1 MKPLKLTITAFGPYK
16 DTEVI
21 DFQELGEHRL
31 FAISG
36 KTGAGK
42 TTIFDAICYALY
54 GSGSGEDRQDTAL
67 LRSGFAHDDIY
78 TAVELMF
85 EMHGRVYQI
94 IRQPGHIKEKNKTIT
109 GKKIELAEV
118 KEGKLDYRIV
128 EKQQT
133 LEVDKKLQEIIGLTK
148 DQFSQIVMLPQGEF
162 RKLLTSD
169 STNKEVILRKIFKT
183 DRFGVMTKKL
193 DAKRKEAESD
203 LQRAK
208 QLKEHLLGQIDGVLP
223 QRSSALFTLIADK
236 TENLHQLKQAL
247 DEEII
252 YYTKCIEDEQLQ
264 YEEAYSL
271 HQKEQEYYRLAKTLN
286 EQFDEQANRQQRL
299 QMLLQEQDAYS
310 AKEQEIVLA
319 EQAERLVL
327 LEQQCIDLRAELN
340 VKEQAFQQAQVKHQ
354 QTEEQLQR
362 AQEKY
367 RVEEAKEPERQ
378 QILQQELQLLAS
390 LPKFEAYE
398 NNVQQLQIAEQYVET
413 AKMAV
418 ADNLTLLEKEQEQ
431 LQQFSQ
437 TMEGYEK
444 QVEPYE
450 SYLEQLPKL
459 REQVALVKQ
468 AEKYKSAVE
477 LAQQDVA
484 ASDIHY
490 QESKKAFLLLQQRW
504 LTSQASI
511 LAEQLKEGEPCPVC
525 GSMTHEKT
533 HKEQLEVIELAQVET
548 LRVKASSD
556 ERMYLEKAALLS
568 STQQLLQDTYQQLEA
583 QHIKQEDQAQLIAT
597 LHKTEQEIASLKVVH
612 HQLADMRLKLKH
624 QRDRIEQLRN
634 KKMELEQYLA
644 EHMKEWTRL
653 QAVVEEQLKQ
663 MPANLPTLQQLKQ
676 QLTDVSKQKMDLQK
690 TWQES
695 QENLHVVK
703 EETSNAKLTVEIAKQ
718 SFEELQLK
726 MNEKRQ
732 QFSASMQE
740 IGFDSYEEYAAAKR
754 SASQLEALRKVC
766 SDYALQVHTLKIQ
779 ITEGAMYLQGKEKQ
793 DLVVMEA
800 KVEQLRT
807 AYEEAFKRLQQMNGF
822 AQACQDFIKK
832 VEETARELQLLEQE
846 AGRVKELYGLLNGQ
860 NSKKLS
866 FERYIQINYLDQIT
880 DAANIRLYHLS
891 NGQFELRRSD
901 RLEKHAKQSG
911 LGLDVYDA
919 YTDQL
924 RDVKTLSGGEK
935 FNASLSLALGM
946 ADVIQS
952 FQGNIH
958 IETMFIDE
966 GFGSLDEESL
976 NKAID
981 TLIALQDS
989 GRMIGVISHVPEL
1002 KSAMPAVLHVEKTLN
1017 GHSQT
1022 HFEVK

>member
-118 KEGKLDYRIV
+118 KEGKLDYSIV

-390 LPKFEAYE
+390 LPKCEAYE

-490 QESKKAFLLLQQRW
+490 QESKKALLLLQQRW

-556 ERMYLEKAALLS
+556 ERMYLKKAALLS

-634 KKMELEQYLA
+634 KQMELEQYLA

-703 EETSNAKLTVEIAKQ
+703 EATSNAKLTVEIAKQ

-793 DLVVMEA
+793 DLVMMEA

-822 AQACQDFIKK
+822 AQACQGFIKK

>member
-118 KEGKLDYRIV
+118 KEGKLDYSIV

-148 DQFSQIVMLPQGEF
+148 DQFSQIVMLPQSEF

-299 QMLLQEQDAYS
+299 QMLLQEQDSYS

-390 LPKFEAYE
+390 LPKCEAYE

-490 QESKKAFLLLQQRW
+490 QESKKALLLLQQRW

-634 KKMELEQYLA
+634 KQMELEQYLA

-793 DLVVMEA
+793 DLVMMEA

-822 AQACQDFIKK
+822 AQACQGFIKK

-846 AGRVKELYGLLNGQ
+846 ASRVKELYGLLNGQ

>member
-1 MKPLKLTITAFGPYK
+1 M
-16 DTEVI
+16 
-21 DFQELGEHRL
+21 
-31 FAISG
+31 
-36 KTGAGK
+36 
-42 TTIFDAICYALY
+42 
-54 GSGSGEDRQDTAL
+54 
-67 LRSGFAHDDIY
+67 
-78 TAVELMF
+78 
-85 EMHGRVYQI
+85 
-94 IRQPGHIKEKNKTIT
+94 
-109 GKKIELAEV
+109 
-118 KEGKLDYRIV
+118 
-128 EKQQT
+128 
-133 LEVDKKLQEIIGLTK
+133 QEIIGLTK

-299 QMLLQEQDAYS
+299 QMLLQEQDSYS

-390 LPKFEAYE
+390 LPKCEAYE

-490 QESKKAFLLLQQRW
+490 QESKKALLLLQQRW

-634 KKMELEQYLA
+634 KQMELEQYLA

-793 DLVVMEA
+793 DLVMMEA

-822 AQACQDFIKK
+822 AQACQGFIKK

-846 AGRVKELYGLLNGQ
+846 ASRVKELYGLLNGQ

>member
-118 KEGKLDYRIV
+118 KEGKLDYSIV

-299 QMLLQEQDAYS
+299 QMLLQEQDSYS

-390 LPKFEAYE
+390 LPKCEAYE

-490 QESKKAFLLLQQRW
+490 QESKKALLLLQQRW

-634 KKMELEQYLA
+634 KQMELEQYLA

-703 EETSNAKLTVEIAKQ
+703 EATSNAKLTVEIAKQ

-793 DLVVMEA
+793 DLVMMEA

-822 AQACQDFIKK
+822 AQACQGFIKK

>member
-118 KEGKLDYRIV
+118 KEGKLDYSIV

-299 QMLLQEQDAYS
+299 QMLLQEQDSYS

-390 LPKFEAYE
+390 LPKCEAYE

-490 QESKKAFLLLQQRW
+490 QESKKALLLLQQRW

-634 KKMELEQYLA
+634 KQMELEQYLA

-676 QLTDVSKQKMDLQK
+676 QLTDVSKQKMDLKK

-703 EETSNAKLTVEIAKQ
+703 EATSNAKLTVEIAKQ

-793 DLVVMEA
+793 DLVMMEA

-822 AQACQDFIKK
+822 AQACQGFIKK

-846 AGRVKELYGLLNGQ
+846 AGLVKELYGLLNGQ

>member
-118 KEGKLDYRIV
+118 KEGKLDYSIV

-390 LPKFEAYE
+390 LPKCEAYE

-490 QESKKAFLLLQQRW
+490 QESKKALLLLQQRW

-634 KKMELEQYLA
+634 KQMELEQYLA

-703 EETSNAKLTVEIAKQ
+703 EATSNAKLTVEIAKQ

-793 DLVVMEA
+793 DLVMMEA

-822 AQACQDFIKK
+822 AQACQGFIKK

>member
-118 KEGKLDYRIV
+118 KEGKLDYSIV

-390 LPKFEAYE
+390 LPKCEAYE

-490 QESKKAFLLLQQRW
+490 QESKKALLLLQQRW

-556 ERMYLEKAALLS
+556 ERRYLEKAALLS

-634 KKMELEQYLA
+634 KQMELEQYLA

-703 EETSNAKLTVEIAKQ
+703 EATSNAKLTVEIAKQ

-793 DLVVMEA
+793 DLVMMEA

-822 AQACQDFIKK
+822 AQACQGFIKK

>member
-118 KEGKLDYRIV
+118 KEGKLDYSIV

-223 QRSSALFTLIADK
+223 QRSSSLFTLIADK

-247 DEEII
+247 DEEFI

-286 EQFDEQANRQQRL
+286 EQFDEQAHRQQRL
-299 QMLLQEQDAYS
+299 QMLLQEQDAYR

-490 QESKKAFLLLQQRW
+490 QESKKALLLLQQRW

-634 KKMELEQYLA
+634 KQMELEQYLA

>member
-118 KEGKLDYRIV
+118 KEGKLDYSIV

-490 QESKKAFLLLQQRW
+490 QESKKALLLLQQRW

-556 ERMYLEKAALLS
+556 ERMYLKKAALLS

-634 KKMELEQYLA
+634 KQMELEQYLA

-703 EETSNAKLTVEIAKQ
+703 EATSNAKLTVEIAKQ

-793 DLVVMEA
+793 DLVMMEA

-822 AQACQDFIKK
+822 AQACQGFIKK

>member
-16 DTEVI
+16 DTEII

-118 KEGKLDYRIV
+118 KEGKLDYSIV

-247 DEEII
+247 DEEIN

-468 AEKYKSAVE
+468 AEKYKSTVE

-490 QESKKAFLLLQQRW
+490 QESKKALLLLQQRW

-634 KKMELEQYLA
+634 KQMELEQYLA

-793 DLVVMEA
+793 DLVMMEA

-822 AQACQDFIKK
+822 AQACQGFIKK

>member
-118 KEGKLDYRIV
+118 KEGKLDYSIV

-223 QRSSALFTLIADK
+223 QRSSSLFTLIADK

-247 DEEII
+247 DEEFI

-286 EQFDEQANRQQRL
+286 EQFDKQAHRQQRL

-568 STQQLLQDTYQQLEA
+568 SRQQLLQDTYQQLEA

-793 DLVVMEA
+793 DLVMMEA

>member
-118 KEGKLDYRIV
+118 KEGKLDYSIV

-299 QMLLQEQDAYS
+299 QMLLQEQDVYR

-319 EQAERLVL
+319 EQAERLML

-484 ASDIHY
+484 SSDIHY
-490 QESKKAFLLLQQRW
+490 QESKKALLLLQQRW

-634 KKMELEQYLA
+634 KQMELEQYLA

-703 EETSNAKLTVEIAKQ
+703 EATSNAKLTVEIAKQ

-793 DLVVMEA
+793 DLVMMEA

-822 AQACQDFIKK
+822 AQACQGFIKK

>member
-118 KEGKLDYRIV
+118 KEGKLDYSIV

-390 LPKFEAYE
+390 LPKCEAYE